1 MEREELKPG
10 QIYQHFKGKLYQI
23 LTVAIHSETEE
34 LLVIYKPLYGS
45 QRTYA
50 RPLEMFMSE
59 VDHEKYPDVEAKY
72 RFTLVGEGKASED
85 AKADHETTGE
95 NNPKED
101 SACGE
106 NSDLRNSIDSKENSD
121 TREEIGSEEEELHL
135 DPMLEKFLDADSFE
149 EKLEIFCG
157 MRNRI
162 TYDIVQTIA
171 MSLDLELNSTD
182 PERCYDDVKNCLTM
196 MEKYECN
203 RLR

>member
-95 NNPKED
+95 NNPKE
-101 SACGE
+101 
-106 NSDLRNSIDSKENSD
+106 NSD
-121 TREEIGSEEEELHL
+121 TREETGSEEEELHL